1 MKQRTILRLLA
12 AMLCTIIFATSCQKG
27 DTGPAGPAGPAGP
40 QGTTGSTG
48 AKGDTGTAN
57 VIYSA
62 WLDVPFTPD
71 TIHTGNVV
79 DTISYTGTIT
89 AAKLTSA
96 ILNQGEI
103 KVYFNFGT
111 TANPTVV
118 PLPYVDI
125 IYNGLSITPDFAV
138 QKIYVTSNANAGTAT
153 TTAGKQFQ
161 YRYILIPGV
170 VPGAAAGPVDWNDY
184 KKVKEYLHL
193 TD

>member
-1 MKQRTILRLLA
+1 MKKRTVLKLLTA
-12 AMLCTIIFATSCQKG
+12 LLGTSLFFACQKG
-27 DTGPAGPAGPAGP
+27 DAGATGPAGPAGP
-40 QGTTGSTG
+40 QGATGSTG

-62 WLDVPFTPD
+62 WLDVAMTPD
-71 TIHTGNVV
+71 TIHIGNVI
-79 DTISYTGTIT
+79 DTISFTGTMT
-89 AAKLTSA
+89 AARLTSA

-111 TANPTVV
+111 TASPSVV

-125 IYNGLSITPDFAV
+125 IYNGISITPDFAV
-138 QKIYVTSNANAGTAT
+138 QRIYVSSNVNASTVT
-153 TTAGKQFQ
+153 TTAGKRYQ
-161 YRYILIPGV
+161 YRYILIPGA
-170 VPGAAAGPVDWNDY
+170 VPGVAAGPVDWSDY